1 MFSLFLYLRSL
12 KAKYQPLVIRKI
24 IRAVDKEKKLAQ
36 TSILETMMMLNK
48 TWGEVTEQ
56 TIGHCFRKSETLLEA
71 QEGAINDHDDPF
83 RGLVDDGED
92 DSAAD
97 QLKFH
102 LNQLRE
108 ARRDLAPENLDTDWL
123 VHFDREVATN
133 ESRPLSADKTVN
145 EQLPQPLE
153 DSSSDKDQV
162 PNEPISP
169 PSRNEVDMAIQILNR
184 LTLFTTDLDLDSL
197 LLKVSNKLNQRR
209 LDRMEQYFISQ
220 FFIKNINYSILI
232 LIFL

>member
-1 MFSLFLYLRSL
+1 M
-12 KAKYQPLVIRKI
+12 
-24 IRAVDKEKKLAQ
+24 
-36 TSILETMMMLNK
+36 
-48 TWGEVTEQ
+48 
-56 TIGHCFRKSETLLEA
+56 
-71 QEGAINDHDDPF
+71 
-83 RGLVDDGED
+83 
-92 DSAAD
+92 
-97 QLKFH
+97 
-102 LNQLRE
+102 
-108 ARRDLAPENLDTDWL
+108 
-123 VHFDREVATN
+123 
-133 ESRPLSADKTVN
+133 SADKTVN

-209 LDRMEQYFISQ
+209 LDRMEQYFIRH
-220 FFIKNINYSILI
+220 FFIKNSNYSILI